1 MLYLANRTL
10 NTVEEVL
17 EKNVS
22 YTDNMK
28 YFNASTFKKDEAGK
42 AKSWAAGKHVK
53 SSYKKQ
59 LEVISKNPVKVFF
72 DLEFIKGLKPYAI
85 WAIGFVVTKDD
96 IVVEKFYSLINP
108 KIKLESCSGA
118 VLLLNRKSLK
128 VTQEELD
135 NAPFIDEVLKKADDI
150 LCNYIGADC
159 FCWGS
164 EDATLIKDYS
174 GIAAKMFVGS
184 QDLQKIIRHKFEVPI
199 MSLENA
205 LKYSDYFFVHQFNPL
220 EDSLALSFVYLFAE
234 SCDEVFIY
242 GLFAY
247 KKFFNKKKLF
257 EHYKSL
263 CDNKGMYEDRISSAS
278 LKEKLSDRE
287 QRKVNAAARK
297 IEEMKHYETIVLA
310 EDFYKGFS
318 DMMFVGKF

>member
-22 YTDNMK
+22 YSDNMK
-28 YFNASTFKKDEAGK
+28 YFNASTFSKDELGK
-42 AKSWAAGKHVK
+42 AKNWVAGKHVK

-85 WAIGFVVTKDD
+85 WAIGFVVTKND

-164 EDATLIKDYS
+164 EDAALIRDYS
-174 GIAAKMFVGS
+174 GLAAKMLAGS
-184 QDLQKIIRHKFEVPI
+184 QDLQKIVRHKFEVPI

-220 EDSLALSFVYLFAE
+220 EDALSLSFVYYFAE
-234 SCDEVFIY
+234 TCDEAFIS
-242 GLFAY
+242 GIFAFKDY
-247 KKFFNKKKLF
+247 FNKKKIYDQ
-257 EHYKSL
+257 YKSL
-263 CDNKGMYEDRISSAS
+263 ADNKEIYDEYIKKFSGNPLATDRQ
-278 LKEKLSDRE
+278 L
-287 QRKVNAAARK
+287 RKVAKFMRK
-297 IEEMKHYETIVLA
+297 IEEMKRYEKIVLE
-310 EDFYKGFS
+310 EDFSVGFS
-318 DMMFVGKF
+318 DMMFV